1 VTPLYLLLALAGLLL
16 VALLF
21 SLLGVRKPRLI
32 GQPFGRRRLLS
43 AEEWRC
49 VQQIAEAAGDSY
61 RVFPR
66 VAAQAVLQ
74 PLPRLGRKQR
84 LLAEQRLR
92 EGWLDLLICAAADA
106 HPLCAVRLDQDRLGR
121 QEKRIGRQV
130 QAAVSAAGMPVI
142 ELSLDDLPSSARLR
156 ALVAEAIEM
165 ADAPVVVDQPKAA
178 AGPGVT
184 AGVTDDDEAA
194 LLSELSTAMREPESA
209 PDRREISAN
218 RR

>member
-1 VTPLYLLLALAGLLL
+1 MTPLYLLLALAGLLL

-21 SLLGVRKPRLI
+21 SLLRVHKPRLV
-32 GQPFGRRRLLS
+32 GQPFVRRRLLS

-49 VQQIAEAAGDSY
+49 AQQIAEAAGDRY

-66 VAAQAVLQ
+66 VAAQALLQ
-74 PLPRLGRKQR
+74 PLPRMGRKQH

-92 EGWLDLLICAAADA
+92 EGWLDLLICSAADA
-106 HPLCAVRLDQDRLGR
+106 HPLCAVRLDRDELGR
-121 QEKRIGRQV
+121 QEKRIGRQL

-142 ELSLDDLPSSARLR
+142 ELSLDDLPSVARLR

-165 ADAPVVVDQPKAA
+165 ADAPVMVDQPKAA

-184 AGVTDDDEAA
+184 DSVTDDDEAA
-194 LLSELSTAMREPESA
+194 LLSELASAMREPES
-209 PDRREISAN
+209 PLQQR
-218 RR
+218 